1 MKNKFVLLA
10 LFIIS
15 MLFVTGTVKLN
26 AEDEDFIS
34 VSPVEKADTSSAM
47 EAGAVKAAAV
57 VKPAAKGI
65 SITGVNSSETDAKVK
80 VTINVSDK
88 VKYKATE
95 LSSPARVLLQLENT
109 ATKSDTIQVGKG
121 AVGKVRL
128 APHDSTAWVVID
140 LNSAQK
146 WQATNQGNNIVVE
159 VDKGAVS
166 SARTSAEPEQPVKR
180 VSGMIYRVVD
190 VAASEQDSKIR
201 IIVTTDGPA
210 KYRMMKDSKNNSLKL
225 DVVDAVS
232 SVASNSIN
240 VNKGT
245 VNKISITENKKSREV
260 AVSLSLS
267 KDSPYTVTRDHN
279 QIIVDVEKGAET
291 VQAKSKNLNL
301 RQKISI
307 NVQNASLPGV
317 LRMLASQSGFEFTTS
332 QSVALASPVTMKV
345 DNQPLSVV
353 LRDLLVPQ
361 NLYYEARGDMITIGS
376 PAEIKS
382 EKAMQPKMTKHYSP
396 RTMKDA
402 DLVKILQKQVASNPT
417 LDIIIDED
425 TSPGMNKILINGTRY
440 DIDTVMDMIA
450 DIDATDGSSQEYSSG
465 IVTKIFKLKNIRLM
479 TRAGDTL
486 ESSSVAE
493 LKAMLTNTLAADEE
507 ANFNFDLRTSSIVVT
522 ASQTYMKRVEK
533 IIEALDVR
541 VPQVI
546 IEAKLYEVNV
556 NNIKDLGVAWDAAS
570 QNNEPY
576 IKGEMIPLA
585 INPAGKLTLGT
596 VLSGFKINAYL
607 SALEQKNEAKLLS
620 APKIAV
626 QSDREAVIETMRR
639 TYYEVQNIV
648 TNANSAPIITTEY
661 KNLDLPISLRVVP
674 KITNKNEIDMN
685 VTVRV
690 VKLVGTTSTSA
701 GPPDTS
707 EQEATTYVKAS
718 NNDTLVIGGLMSER
732 IYDTIEKVPLLGDIP
747 LLGELFKSTKKS
759 TEKVELIV
767 FLTPSIVED

>member
-1 MKNKFVLLA
+1 MNNKQVLLA
-10 LFIIS
+10 LFFIS
-15 MLFVTGTVKLN
+15 MLFVAGLPALS
-26 AEDEDFIS
+26 AEDEEFIS
-34 VSPVEKADTSSAM
+34 VSPVEKAETSSAM
-47 EAGAVKAAAV
+47 EAGAVKAVPAA
-57 VKPAAKGI
+57 VKPAVKGAAI
-65 SITGVNSSETDAKVK
+65 DGINSSETDAKVK
-80 VTINVSDK
+80 VTVNVSDK

-95 LSSPARVLLQLENT
+95 LSSPARILLQLENT
-109 ATKSDTIQVGKG
+109 STKSDTIKVDKG

-140 LNSAQK
+140 LNEGKK
-146 WQATNQGNNIVVE
+146 WQAGVQGNSIFVE
-159 VDKGAVS
+159 VEKGA
-166 SARTSAEPEQPVKR
+166 SAAPKADAEAEIRKP
-180 VSGMIYRVVD
+180 SGMIYRVVD
-190 VAASEQDSKIR
+190 VAASEQDSKVR
-201 IIVTTDGPA
+201 VIITTDGPA
-210 KYRMMKDSKNNSLKL
+210 KYRMKKDSKNKSLRL

-232 SVASNSIN
+232 SVVSSSVA

-245 VNKISITENKKSREV
+245 VKSIGITENKKSKEV
-260 AVSLSLS
+260 GINMNLS
-267 KDSPYTVTRDHN
+267 KDSPYTVVRDHN
-279 QIIVDVEKGAET
+279 QIIVDVEKGEEEA
-291 VQAKSKNLNL
+291 QAKNKNLNL
-301 RQKISI
+301 RQKLSI

-317 LRMLASQSGFEFTTS
+317 LRMLASQTGFEFITS
-332 QSVALASPVTMKV
+332 QSVALAAPVTMKE
-345 DNQPLSVV
+345 DDQPLSVI

-361 NLYYEARGDMITIGS
+361 NLYYEVRGDMIKIGS
-376 PAEIKS
+376 PVEIKT
-382 EKAMQPKMTKHYSP
+382 EKAMLPKVTRHYSP
-396 RTMKDA
+396 RTMKDT
-402 DLVKILQKQVASNPT
+402 DLLKILQKQVASNPM
-417 LDIIIDED
+417 LDVIIDED
-425 TSPGMNKILINGTRY
+425 SSPGMNKILVNGTRY

-450 DIDATDGSSQEYSSG
+450 RIDVSDGNSEEYSSG

-486 ESSSVAE
+486 EGDTITE
-493 LKAMLTNTLAADEE
+493 LKNIITQTLESDDE
-507 ANFNFDLRTSSIVVT
+507 ASVNFDLRTSSIVVT

-533 IIEALDVR
+533 IIESLDVR

-556 NNIKDLGVAWDAAS
+556 NNIKDLGVAWDASS
-570 QNNEPY
+570 QNTEPY

-585 INPAGKLTLGT
+585 VNPAGKLTLGT
-596 VLSGFKINAYL
+596 ILSGFKINAYL
-607 SALEQKNEAKLLS
+607 NALEQKNEAKLLS

-674 KITNKNEIDMN
+674 KINNKNEIDMN
-685 VTVRV
+685 VTVKV

-732 IYDTIEKVPLLGDIP
+732 IYDTVEKVPLLGDIP

-759 TEKVELIV
+759 AEKVELIV